1 MWALNTVI
9 DAPITDRG
17 GENTERRGPREDA
30 GRDESD
36 TATKNPDSHQKLE
49 EAKDSSLEHPEEA

>member
-1 MWALNTVI
+1 MI
-9 DAPITDRG
+9 DVLITDRG
-17 GENTERRGPREDA
+17 GENTERRRPREDT

-36 TATKNPDSHQKLE
+36 AATKNPDSHQKLE